1 MFPQTSPSLKDG
13 KLVRYFNIL
22 KIVLFCIPFL
32 CIGYLGLGTGG
43 APLSAEGILSANPA
57 LAVSFLSAMLQPY
70 AAWLVILSER
80 RLADGRTHYAVVSL
94 TLLLAAELMLMSTV
108 GAAGMALVLWKSIRT
123 YGCGI
128 PAAFRGCG
136 VRDFFREAGGNL
148 PLLALAALCLFASMR
163 LGIGVSF

>member
-13 KLVRYFNIL
+13 KPVRYFNIL
-22 KIVLFCIPFL
+22 KIVLFCMPFL

-128 PAAFRGCG
+128 PAAFRSCT
-136 VRDFFREAGGNL
+136 VRGFFQESGSSL
-148 PLLALAALCLFASMR
+148 PLLALAGLCLFAGLR
-163 LGIGVSF
+163 LGMVI

>member
-13 KLVRYFNIL
+13 KPVRYFNIL
-22 KIVLFCIPFL
+22 KIVLFCMPFL

-108 GAAGMALVLWKSIRT
+108 GAAGMADRKS
-123 YGCGI
+123 
-128 PAAFRGCG
+128 
-136 VRDFFREAGGNL
+136 V
-148 PLLALAALCLFASMR
+148 
-163 LGIGVSF
+163 V